1 LSTTN
6 AAEAAALASIAEAE
20 QVIDRLHAAND
31 PLLEEHLYEAWLR
44 KGEALAQ
51 LGRHAERVELCDAL
65 IAHADAAPAGRAL
78 WIAQAFNA
86 KGLAWRALGNA
97 NSEIAAYE
105 EVERRFGDATT
116 PEVRTWVAHAAF
128 QRAVVAGSLGGAFA
142 KVDMVRNCEDIAR
155 RYANDAPE
163 ATREIVARARIW
175 RGELLSDLNYP
186 AESREAFDAVW
197 RDLAYAPEPSVAARV
212 GHSRINQAMVLAEA
226 GRRVEEA
233 IPMLDEVL
241 AAYAGDPREALREV
255 HARAGFLRADML
267 DDAGEYALA
276 LAACDDVLAAHL
288 PDELPGVALR
298 ACRAMAL
305 KTHVLYRLDRD
316 DEVPALRSAL
326 ITRFSHHTGIDI
338 EELMAEV
345 MCRTAYDA
353 EEPED
358 VLPVCDA
365 FDARFGSSTLV
376 PVRRWVA
383 RAGMAR
389 GQALRDIGRSEDAAA
404 VYEAVHARF
413 GRHTGETDA
422 ALLLTAAR
430 GAMAAAS
437 VLRGAGRNDEA
448 LALYE
453 AAASGVDASASQ
465 ALREEAVHAR
475 LQIMALRNEPVAV
488 QAPML
493 NALAADFG
501 RDAVPEL
508 RRQVVDALY
517 SHAHELRE
525 AEAFE
530 EAITAYDR
538 LLALTADESDAQVLQ
553 IVASALLNK
562 GYLLLK
568 LVDRPAEALVVY
580 DEIVA
585 RFRNITSESMRDT
598 LSKAAASRQ
607 TCLVTLDRLSGA
619 DFGGDFPDLP
629 VDKLDEI
636 RETISRGY
644 ELGEAGKQREGIE
657 LTDQVLAEHIEASHP
672 ELRNQCSR
680 ALTNKTYMLQQLG
693 QLDRVIACADEM
705 DTRYGEELSMSIQE
719 RVALCLGY
727 KSAALDKLGRH
738 EEEQAVYSDII
749 ARWASSD
756 VIDLRRRV
764 ARAFYCQGLTHKQAG
779 DTEAALESY
788 ARLLGRDG
796 HAKDVTLQLWVA
808 KAMIDQASVLGQ
820 QGDQAGRAEVYKTL
834 IARFGSSSDAQLRER
849 VINASEW
856 LADAQGKLGQHEQEY
871 TTIRDTLRRFG
882 TQMPE
887 AQKARLSHRL
897 GPMTLGRFAR
907 KLIERVKGIKH

>member
-1 LSTTN
+1 MTPN
-6 AAEAAALASIAEAE
+6 AVEAAALARIAQAE

-44 KGEALAQ
+44 KGEALAE
-51 LGRHAERVELCDAL
+51 LGRHGERVELCDAL

-86 KGLAWRALGNA
+86 KGSAWRVLGEA
-97 NSEIAAYE
+97 RREVEAYE
-105 EVERRFGDATT
+105 EVERRFGDAST
-116 PEVRTWVAHAAF
+116 PEVRAWVARAAF

-142 KVDMVRNCEDIAR
+142 KVDMVRSCEDIVR
-155 RYANDAPE
+155 RYAGDAPE
-163 ATREIVARARIW
+163 ATRETVARARIW
-175 RGELLSDLNYP
+175 RGELLADLEYP
-186 AESREAFDAVW
+186 TESREAFDAAW
-197 RDLAYAPEPSVAARV
+197 RDLAHAPEPSVAGWV
-212 GHSRINQAMVLAEA
+212 GQSRITQAIRLAQA

-233 IPMLDEVL
+233 IPMLEEVL
-241 AAYAGDPREALREV
+241 AAYRVDPREALREV

-267 DDAGEYALA
+267 DDAGEHALA
-276 LAACDDVLAAHL
+276 LAACEDVLAAHL
-288 PDELPGVALR
+288 ADELPGVALR

-316 DEVPALRSAL
+316 DEVPAVRAAL
-326 ITRFSHHTGIDI
+326 IARFGHHTGEDI

-358 VLPVCDA
+358 VLPACDA
-365 FDARFGSSTLV
+365 LEARFGQSTLT

-383 RAGMAR
+383 RAGVAR
-389 GQALRDIGRSEDAAA
+389 GQALRDLDHSDDAAA
-404 VYEAVHARF
+404 QFDAVHARF
-413 GRHTGETDA
+413 GKHTGETDPE
-422 ALLLTAAR
+422 LILTATRA
-430 GAMAAAS
+430 AMAGAS

-448 LALYE
+448 IALYQ

-475 LQIMALRNEPVAV
+475 LQIMALRNEPADV

-501 RDAVPEL
+501 RDAVPDL
-508 RRQVVDALY
+508 RRQVIDAMY
-517 SHAHELRE
+517 SSAHELRE

-530 EAITAYDR
+530 EAIAAYDR
-538 LLALTADESDAQVLQ
+538 LLALTADESDEQVLQ

-562 GYLLLK
+562 GYLLFK

-580 DEIVA
+580 DQLVA
-585 RFRNITSESMRDT
+585 RFRNITSEDMRDT

-607 TCLVTLDRLSGA
+607 ACLVTLDKLSGA

-629 VDKLDEI
+629 VEKLDEI
-636 RETISRGY
+636 RATITRGY
-644 ELGEAGKQREGIE
+644 ELGEAGQQREGIA

-693 QLDRVIACADEM
+693 QLEGVIACAEEM
-705 DTRYGEELSMSIQE
+705 DARYGEELSMSIQE
-719 RVALCLGY
+719 HVALCLGY
-727 KSAALDKLGRH
+727 KSTALDKLGRH

-749 ARWASSD
+749 ARWAGSN

-764 ARAFYCQGLTHKQAG
+764 ARAIYCQGLTHKQAG
-779 DTEAALESY
+779 NIDAALESY
-788 ARLLGRDG
+788 AQLIRTEGD
-796 HAKDVTLQLWVA
+796 AKDVALQVWVA
-808 KAMIDQASVLGQ
+808 RAMLDQASVLGQ
-820 QGDQAGRAEVYKTL
+820 QGDQAGRAEVYQTL
-834 IARFGSSSDAQLRER
+834 IARFDDSTDAQLRER
-849 VINASEW
+849 VVNASEW
-856 LADAQGKLGQHEQEY
+856 LAEAYGLLGQHEQEY

-887 AQKARLSHRL
+887 AQRARLSHRL

-907 KLIERVKGIKH
+907 KLIDRVKGNKH

>member
-6 AAEAAALASIAEAE
+6 AVEAAALASIAEAE

-51 LGRHAERVELCDAL
+51 LGRHGERAELCDAL

-86 KGLAWRALGNA
+86 KGSAWRAMGEA
-97 NSEIAAYE
+97 RREVQAYE

-142 KVDMVRNCEDIAR
+142 KVDMVRSCEDIVR
-155 RYANDAPE
+155 RYAGDAPE
-163 ATREIVARARIW
+163 ATRETVARARIW
-175 RGELLSDLNYP
+175 RGELLADLEYP
-186 AESREAFDAVW
+186 AESREAFDAAW
-197 RDLAYAPEPSVAARV
+197 RDLAHAPEPGVAGWV
-212 GHSRINQAMVLAEA
+212 GHSRITQAMRLADA

-241 AAYAGDPREALREV
+241 AAYRGDPREALREV

-267 DDAGEYALA
+267 DDAGETERA
-276 LAACDDVLAAHL
+276 LAACEDVLAAHL
-288 PDELPGVALR
+288 ADELPGVALR

-305 KTHVLYRLDRD
+305 KTHVLYRLGRD
-316 DEVPALRSAL
+316 DEVPAVRAAL
-326 ITRFSHHTGIDI
+326 IARFGHHTGDDI

-358 VLPVCDA
+358 VLPACDA
-365 FDARFGSSTLV
+365 LDARFGDSALV

-383 RAGMAR
+383 RAGVAR
-389 GQALRDIGRSEDAAA
+389 GQALRDIDRSEDAAA
-404 VYEAVHARF
+404 QFAAVHARF
-413 GRHTGETDA
+413 GKHTGETDA
-422 ALLLTAAR
+422 ALVLTATRA
-430 GAMAAAS
+430 AMAGAS

-448 LALYE
+448 IALYE
-453 AAASGVDASASQ
+453 AAASGVDAGASQ
-465 ALREEAVHAR
+465 ALREEALHAR
-475 LQIMALRNEPVAV
+475 LQMLALRGDPPDA

-493 NALAADFG
+493 DALAADFG
-501 RDAVPEL
+501 RDPVADL
-508 RRQVVDALY
+508 RRQVIDVLY

-525 AEAFE
+525 AEAFD
-530 EAITAYDR
+530 ASLAAYDR
-538 LLALTADESDAQVLQ
+538 LLALTTEEADEQVLQ

-568 LVDRPAEALVVY
+568 LVDRPEEALLVY

-585 RFRNITSESMRDT
+585 RFRNITSEAMRDT

-607 TCLVTLDRLSGA
+607 TCLVTLDRLTGA

-629 VDKLDEI
+629 VEKLDEI
-636 RETISRGY
+636 RATITRGY
-644 ELGEAGKQREGIE
+644 ELGEAGKQREGIA

-680 ALTNKTYMLQQLG
+680 ALVNKTYMLQQLG
-693 QLDRVIACADEM
+693 QLERVIACADEM
-705 DTRYGEELSMSIQE
+705 DARYGQELSMSIQE

-738 EEEQAVYSDII
+738 DQEQAVYSDII
-749 ARWASSD
+749 ARWSD
-756 VIDLRRRV
+756 SNVIDLRRRV

-796 HAKDVTLQLWVA
+796 HAKDATLQLWVA

-820 QGDQAGRAEVYKTL
+820 QGDQAGRAEVYRTL
-834 IARFGSSSDAQLRER
+834 IGRFGGSTDAPMRER
-849 VINASEW
+849 VVNASEW
-856 LADAQGKLGQHEQEY
+856 LADAHGLLGQHEQQY

-887 AQKARLSHRL
+887 AQRARLSHRL
-897 GPMTLGRFAR
+897 GPMTLGRLAR
-907 KLIERVKGIKH
+907 KLIDRVKGNKH

>member
-1 LSTTN
+1 MTPT
-6 AAEAAALASIAEAE
+6 AVEAAALARIAEAE

-78 WIAQAFNA
+78 WIVQAFNA
-86 KGLAWRALGNA
+86 KGLAWRALGDA
-97 NSEIAAYE
+97 GSEIGAYE
-105 EVERRFGDATT
+105 EVERRFADATT

-128 QRAVVAGSLGGAFA
+128 PRAVVAGSLGGAFA
-142 KVDMVRNCEDIAR
+142 KVDMVRHCEDIAR

-175 RGELLSDLNYP
+175 RAELLADLDYP
-186 AESREAFDAVW
+186 ALSREAFDGIW
-197 RDLAYAPEPSVAARV
+197 QDLAYAPEHSVAVRV
-212 GHSRINQAMVLAEA
+212 GHARINQAMGLAEA

-241 AAYAGDPREALREV
+241 AAYAGDPREGLREV

-267 DDAGEYALA
+267 DDAGEYASA

-288 PDELPGVALR
+288 ADELPGVALR

-305 KTHVLYRLDRD
+305 KTHVLFRLDRD
-316 DEVPALRSAL
+316 DEVPAVRAAL
-326 ITRFSHHTGIDI
+326 IARFSHHTGADI

-345 MCRTAYDA
+345 MCRSAYDA
-353 EEPED
+353 EAPED
-358 VLPVCDA
+358 VLPLCDA
-365 FDARFGSSTLV
+365 FDARFGESTLV

-404 VYEAVHARF
+404 VYEAMHARF

-422 ALLLTAAR
+422 ALLLTATR
-430 GAMAAAS
+430 GAMAGAS
-437 VLRGAGRNDEA
+437 VLRGLGGRNDEA
-448 LALYE
+448 IALYE
-453 AAASGVDASASQ
+453 AAASGIDADASQ
-465 ALREEAVHAR
+465 ALREEAVYAR
-475 LQIMALRNEPVAV
+475 LQIMALRDESADV

-501 RDAVPEL
+501 RDAVPDL

-530 EAITAYDR
+530 EAIAAYDR
-538 LLALTADESDAQVLQ
+538 LLALTAEESDAQVLQ

-607 TCLVTLDRLSGA
+607 TCLVTLDKLSGA

-636 RETISRGY
+636 RATISRGY

-657 LTDQVLAEHIEASHP
+657 LTDQVLAEHIESSHP

-693 QLDRVIACADEM
+693 QLERVIACAEEM

-727 KSAALDKLGRH
+727 KSAALDKLGHH

-749 ARWASSD
+749 ARWSSSN

-764 ARAFYCQGLTHKQAG
+764 ARALYCQGLTHKQAG

-788 ARLLGRDG
+788 ARLIGREED
-796 HAKDVTLQLWVA
+796 AKDVSLQVWVA
-808 KAMIDQASVLGQ
+808 KAMIDKASVLGQ
-820 QGDQAGRAEVYKTL
+820 QGDQAGRAEVCKTL
-834 IARFGSSSDAQLRER
+834 IARFGDSSDAQLRER
-849 VINASEW
+849 VINASER
-856 LADAQGKLGQHEQEY
+856 LAEAQGLLGQHEQEF

-882 TQMPE
+882 NQMPE
-887 AQKARLSHRL
+887 AQKARLTNRL